1 MTILTTKLMMKTM
14 MTRAIIFVPAKRA
27 TCWQRNDDDDNDDD
41 ANNFC
46 PRQKGHLLAKECPRP
61 SYRTSSLHH
70 VLPHCAG
77 GCAHFSLTAAS
88 SSSTPISFGFFRT
101 LPSVAHF
108 HFFLYPRPLLR
119 WLLMAFQVPAQWQS
133 ESFYWICYD
142 TRTPWFGQSQVLKLL
157 SSHYQRDKSG
167 LVWARGAPSE
177 LPSLAK

>member
-1 MTILTTKLMMKTM
+1 MMMIM
-14 MTRAIIFVPAKRA
+14 MMMPIIFVPAKRA
-27 TCWQRNDDDDNDDD
+27 TCWQRNARDR
-41 ANNFC
+41 AT
-46 PRQKGHLLAKECPRP
+46 GHRHYTMCC
-61 SYRTSSLHH
+61 
-70 VLPHCAG
+70 CAG

-88 SSSTPISFGFFRT
+88 SSSTPISFGCFRKSS
-101 LPSVAHF
+101 SVAHF
-108 HFFLYPRPLLR
+108 HFCYTLR

-167 LVWARGAPSE
+167 LVWARGAPSK

>member
-27 TCWQRNDDDDNDDD
+27 TCWQRNARDR
-41 ANNFC
+41 AT
-46 PRQKGHLLAKECPRP
+46 GHRHYTMCC
-61 SYRTSSLHH
+61 
-70 VLPHCAG
+70 CAG

-88 SSSTPISFGFFRT
+88 SSSTPILFGCFRT

-142 TRTPWFGQSQVLKLL
+142 TRSPWFGQSQVLKLL

-167 LVWARGAPSE
+167 LVWARGAPSK